1 MKCFKGWTIGLAATA
16 LLAAPG
22 AILAQ
27 QTPPSTPP
35 SPSRPAGAE
44 GQPAAALEHLTKAK
58 TALADIPE
66 TSLTGSARMQIVVLQ
81 RRIAALEQTASKE
94 PAPIKASW
102 SSDVAAIDR
111 TLTEMLGGPSAP
123 PASQPTGT
131 TGSAAPSAAKTAEG
145 SLDETAR
152 TKLQEVRA
160 HVTAFAAAMGAMS
173 GAPSSPSAPLS
184 TAAAAAAAEPSPAA
198 AAPASPPAAAP
209 ASPPAAA
216 PTPSEPAQQPAQPP
230 AASPTTPQGE
240 PTAPAKPEAAQ
251 TQVDADA
258 VKRHLTAARDSLSQL
273 TQLPAA
279 TQLTGDARTQVS
291 QLITNFNELITTNN
305 EWRASYAK
313 VQSNLN
319 ALIGDQRTDE
329 APATPAA
336 GTPGAVGTSGS
347 IAIDPAIKA
356 KLVEFRTHV
365 LEFEKAAGGAGS
377 APSAPA
383 RQPEPSAAASSTT
396 TPAGPAATETP
407 AAASPAAAAAAT
419 TTASA
424 AASSVTGATGSTAE
438 APRPAGTSGRTPA
451 AEPEPQSRPSATPDQ
466 SSPDAASKQS
476 GHAEAMRHLEA
487 IEAILNGRASD
498 AKSDSPAGTSG
509 RATSATSLDR
519 AQIEQIKQHLTELR
533 RALAQSGGR

>member
-44 GQPAAALEHLTKAK
+44 GQPAAAMEHLTKAK

-66 TSLTGSARMQIVVLQ
+66 TSLTGSARTQIVVLQ

-131 TGSAAPSAAKTAEG
+131 AGSAAPSAAKTAEG

-160 HVTAFAAAMGAMS
+160 HVTAFAAAMGAMGS

-198 AAPASPPAAAP
+198 AAPASPR
-209 ASPPAAA
+209 AAA

-230 AASPTTPQGE
+230 AASPTTPQSE
-240 PTAPAKPEAAQ
+240 PTAPAKPEAAE

-291 QLITNFNELITTNN
+291 QLITNFNELITTNS

-329 APATPAA
+329 APATPTTPAA
-336 GTPGAVGTSGS
+336 GTPGAVGTSGT
-347 IAIDPAIKA
+347 IAIDPSIKA
-356 KLVEFRTHV
+356 KLVEFRTQL

-383 RQPEPSAAASSTT
+383 RQPEPSAAASSTA
-396 TPAGPAATETP
+396 TPAGPAASETA
-407 AAASPAAAAAAT
+407 AAASPAATAAAT
-419 TTASA
+419 PTASA
-424 AASSVTGATGSTAE
+424 AASSVTGSTGSTAE

-466 SSPDAASKQS
+466 GSPDAASKQS
-476 GHAEAMRHLEA
+476 GHAEAIRHIEA
-487 IEAILNGRASD
+487 IEAIVNGRASD

>member
-66 TSLTGSARMQIVVLQ
+66 TSLTGSARTQIVVLQ

-131 TGSAAPSAAKTAEG
+131 AGSAAPSATKTAEG

-160 HVTAFAAAMGAMS
+160 HVTAFAAAMGAMGAMS

-198 AAPASPPAAAP
+198 AAPASPR
-209 ASPPAAA
+209 AAA

-230 AASPTTPQGE
+230 AASPTTPQSE
-240 PTAPAKPEAAQ
+240 PTAPAKPEAAE

-291 QLITNFNELITTNN
+291 QLITNFNELITTNS

-329 APATPAA
+329 APATPTTPAA
-336 GTPGAVGTSGS
+336 GTPGAVGTSGT
-347 IAIDPAIKA
+347 IAIDPSIKA
-356 KLVEFRTHV
+356 KLVEFRTHL

-383 RQPEPSAAASSTT
+383 RQPEPSAAASSTA
-396 TPAGPAATETP
+396 TPAGPAASETA
-407 AAASPAAAAAAT
+407 AAASPAATAAAT
-419 TTASA
+419 PTASA
-424 AASSVTGATGSTAE
+424 AASSVTGSTGSTAE
-438 APRPAGTSGRTPA
+438 APRPAGTSGRTPP
-451 AEPEPQSRPSATPDQ
+451 AEPEPQSRLSATPDQ
-466 SSPDAASKQS
+466 SRPDAASKQS
-476 GHAEAMRHLEA
+476 GHAEAMRHIEA

-498 AKSDSPAGTSG
+498 AKSDTPAGTSG

-519 AQIEQIKQHLTELR
+519 AQIELIKQHLTELR
-533 RALAQSGGR
+533 SALAQSGGR